1 MMRIGELWRYP
12 VKSML
17 GQPLDEATVG
27 SGGMGGDRRFAVVD
41 EATGKVASAKQPRL
55 WRALLHAR
63 AVQDAADGDVLIT
76 LPDGE
81 RTTASDPRVHDLLSE
96 ALGRPVRLSAVPP
109 DGADIDRADP
119 DEVLDQGVEAIVT
132 APQLVLGEAVPSPT
146 FLDYAPLH
154 LITTA
159 TLEHIGQPAARY
171 RPNLVIQTP
180 PDYPPFAEN
189 DWVGHAIAL
198 GDTLLGQ
205 VVLPTPR
212 CAIPTLEHGDLPRDP
227 MALRILVAQNRVD
240 VPGFGVLPAAGV
252 YATVERPGQ
261 IRPGAEVAV
270 A

>member
-1 MMRIGELWRYP
+1 MRIDQVWRYP

-17 GQPLDEATVG
+17 GQQLDEVAVDP
-27 SGGMGGDRRFAVVD
+27 GGVRGDRRFALVD

-63 AVQDAADGDVLIT
+63 AAQDPTGDEVRIT

-81 RTTASDPRVHDLLSE
+81 HTTATDPHVHDLLSSL
-96 ALGRPVRLSAVPP
+96 LGRPVRLSAVPS
-109 DGADIDRADP
+109 DQADIDRADP
-119 DEVLDQGVEAIVT
+119 DEVLDQGVDAIVA
-132 APQLVLGEAVPSPT
+132 APPLVLGEVVPTAT

-171 RPNLVIQTP
+171 RPNLVIRTP
-180 PDYPPFAEN
+180 PGHPPFTETA
-189 DWVGHAIAL
+189 WVGHPVAL
-198 GDTLLGQ
+198 GDAVVAR

-227 MALRILVAQNRVD
+227 MALRTLMAQNRID

-252 YATVERPGQ
+252 YATIEQAGPV
-261 IRPGAEVAV
+261 RPGADVRMF
-270 A
+270 